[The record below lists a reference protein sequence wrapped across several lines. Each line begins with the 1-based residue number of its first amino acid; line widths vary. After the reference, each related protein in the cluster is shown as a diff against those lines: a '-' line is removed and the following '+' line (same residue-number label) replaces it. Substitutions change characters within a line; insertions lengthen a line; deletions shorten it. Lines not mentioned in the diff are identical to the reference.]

1 MKKIVMFDMDGT
13 LTPARESM
21 GIEILECLKRLERS
35 GYEIGIVSGSDLD
48 YIESQ
53 CRIMF
58 SDSIGK
64 RVHLLP
70 CNGTKYYRL
79 GEGLAAKSEISMTD
93 ELGQAGYNRLVET
106 CLRGQLEIMGNSNE
120 LPLTGNFFQ
129 YRGSL
134 LNWCPIGR
142 AAKKEHRAIWE
153 RLDEGN
159 RIRMPWL
166 GRMREEF
173 VKSGIGGLMI
183 ALGGE
188 TSFDIYPNGWD
199 KTYAMKHFK
208 GYKIYFIGDRCRE
221 NGNDHAIYEACRP
234 NSWSTTGPEQTIEYI
249 EQLINGVSE

>member
-21 GIEILECLKRLERS
+21 GVEVLESLKRLETS

-53 CRIMF
+53 CAIMF
-58 SDSIGK
+58 KDGIGA
-64 RVHLLP
+64 RIHILP
-70 CNGTKYYRL
+70 CNGTKHYRFA
-79 GEGLAAKSEISMTD
+79 EGMAAKYEISMID
-93 ELGQAGYNRLVET
+93 ELGQSGYNKLVEI
-106 CLRGQLEIMGNSNE
+106 CLRGQLDIMGSNAG

-142 AAKKEHRAIWE
+142 AAKKEHRAVWE

-166 GRMREEF
+166 TRAREEF
-173 VKSGIGGLMI
+173 IKGGIEGLVI

-199 KTYAMKHFK
+199 KTYAMRHFK

-234 NSWSTTGPEQTIEYI
+234 NSWSTTGPEQTMLYI
-249 EQLINGVSE
+249 EQIINGDKE